1 MVEARENVPQWLRTS
16 AGWSWRLVALVVGLS
31 LVVYATAQVEL
42 VFVAVFLAL
51 VLTSVFRPLADVYDR
66 IMPRPMATVLS
77 LLTGVVVFGGLMTFV
92 VASVAGQW
100 TELAGQF
107 DTGLQQILDSLQNLP
122 FGLSVSGEQ
131 LNQWIDNGR
140 QWISDNSE
148 NLAGQAAESAGSVFE
163 GFMVIALA
171 IFCTIFFVNS
181 GDRMWRWFTRQV
193 PTRNRGRLRDAAA
206 AGWYT
211 FSGFARGTVIIAF
224 IDGILAFVLLSIL
237 GVPLAAPLAVLVL
250 IGAFIPIIGAPLAMI
265 VAAVVALAA
274 QGIVTALIVTIGI
287 ALIGQLE
294 GHVLQPL
301 IMGKQVS
308 LHPVVVAVAVFSG
321 TVLSGILGAVV
332 AVPLVAVVW
341 TVFSTLRGEVPV
353 PLRHGAQDSPSGP
366 DGERADG
373 GGPDGGGPDGG
384 DSHGRGADGA
394 GTGRA
399 VASDDSGA
407 GPGDGRGVTTP
418 QKS

>member
-1 MVEARENVPQWLRTS
+1 VTSEDGRVTRENVPQWLRTS

-31 LVVYATAQVEL
+31 LVVYATAQVQL

-51 VLTSVFRPLADVYDR
+51 VLTSVFRPLANVYDR
-66 IMPRPMATVLS
+66 VMPRPLATVLS
-77 LLTGVVVFGGLMTFV
+77 LLTGFVVFGGLMTFV

-107 DTGLQQILDSLQNLP
+107 DTGLQQILDFLQHLP
-122 FGLSVSGEQ
+122 FGLSVTGDQ
-131 LNQWIDNGR
+131 LDEWFQAAGQWL
-140 QWISDNSE
+140 SDNADT
-148 NLAGQAAESAGSVFE
+148 LASRAAESAGSVFE
-163 GFMVIALA
+163 ALMVIALA

-181 GDRMWRWFTRQV
+181 GGRMWDWFVHQL
-193 PTRNRGRLRDAAA
+193 PARNRRRLREAAG

-250 IGAFIPIIGAPLAMI
+250 IGAFIPLIGAPLAMI
-265 VAAVVALAA
+265 IAAVVALAA
-274 QGIVTALIVTIGI
+274 EGIVTALIVTVGI

-308 LHPVVVAVAVFSG
+308 LHPVVVAIAVFGG

-341 TVFSTLRGEVPV
+341 TVFSTLRGDPPV
-353 PLRHGAQDSPSGP
+353 PLLRAHDSSASPDDDAAGDAGAAAEQEPARDDAP
-366 DGERADG
+366 AA
-373 GGPDGGGPDGG
+373 G
-384 DSHGRGADGA
+384 DA
-394 GTGRA
+394 
-399 VASDDSGA
+399 
-407 GPGDGRGVTTP
+407 P
-418 QKS
+418 QRT

>member
-51 VLTSVFRPLADVYDR
+51 VLTSVFRPLANVYDR
-66 IMPRPMATVLS
+66 VMPRPLATVLS

-107 DTGLQQILDSLQNLP
+107 DTGLQQILEYLQHLP
-122 FGLSVSGEQ
+122 FGLSVTGDQ
-131 LNQWIDNGR
+131 LNEWVQAGGQWL
-140 QWISDNSE
+140 SDNAE
-148 NLAGQAAESAGSVFE
+148 TLASRAAESAGSVLE
-163 GFMVIALA
+163 ALMVIALA

-181 GDRMWRWFTRQV
+181 GDRIWSWFVHQLPV
-193 PTRNRGRLRDAAA
+193 RNRRRLREAAG

-224 IDGILAFVLLSIL
+224 SDGILAFVLLSIL

-250 IGAFIPIIGAPLAMI
+250 IGAFIPLIGAPLAMI
-265 VAAVVALAA
+265 IAAVVALAA
-274 QGIVTALIVTIGI
+274 EGVVTALIVTIGI

-308 LHPVVVAVAVFSG
+308 LHPVVVAIAVFAG
-321 TVLSGILGAVV
+321 TVLAGILGAVV

-341 TVFSTLRGEVPV
+341 TVFSTLRGDQPV
-353 PLRHGAQDSPSGP
+353 PLPRGAPDSSDSPGDPETPEVDPVPAGP
-366 DGERADG
+366 AGAEESATGDRATG
-373 GGPDGGGPDGG
+373 GG
-384 DSHGRGADGA
+384 A
-394 GTGRA
+394 GK
-399 VASDDSGA
+399 
-407 GPGDGRGVTTP
+407 TT
-418 QKS
+418 